1 MDNNSY
7 DNNEK
12 KKNGRGEGCHLR
24 EERAVTS
31 GRRGLSP
38 QGGEGCHLRGIL

>member
-12 KKNGRGEGCHLR
+12 KEKR
-24 EERAVTS
+24 E
-31 GRRGLSP
+31 RRGLSP
-38 QGGEGCHLRGIL
+38 QGGEGCHLREERAVASGASYN